1 MDFLFAGVYV
11 VTAGWK
17 ELVGKMRSRKK
28 QRLEKSPNVI
38 RPNESP
44 NEEPKLSK
52 SKKVQTQNFL
62 KSHYSYCSYEKV

>member
-17 ELVGKMRSRKK
+17 ELVGKMRRRKK
-28 QRLEKSPNVI
+28 QRCEKSPNVI
-38 RPNESP
+38 RPNGSP

-52 SKKVQTQNFL
+52 SNKK
-62 KSHYSYCSYEKV
+62 S